1 MDSFEKISCGQTW
14 PKMSHKLTRVVRPP
28 AMSLDELKAYLVSQH
43 PELAEDPKHRPHA
56 VHDCVEVFG
65 QSGAIQTGFRKY
77 GMSAAAFD
85 YRVLAVRLSP
95 EHSVHEVKG
104 LKILAGLLYQAKVG
118 ALVWLSCGAFLV
130 PSQLWL
136 AMPKLTVVMPLA
148 EWLGLQD
155 ATEQPDSSLMLQ
167 WPAFLVFDADN

>member
-1 MDSFEKISCGQTW
+1 MIKTYKNQSSFCSGGVSPLSNLMIKTNLHFVVVLTCNFAFYLNHRSIKINRSVWPNMDSFEKISCGQTW

-65 QSGAIQTGFRKY
+65 QSGAIQSGFRKY

-85 YRVLAVRLSP
+85 YRVLAVSFKNSW
-95 EHSVHEVKG
+95 EGQGK
-104 LKILAGLLYQAKVG
+104 K
-118 ALVWLSCGAFLV
+118 
-130 PSQLWL
+130 
-136 AMPKLTVVMPLA
+136 
-148 EWLGLQD
+148 
-155 ATEQPDSSLMLQ
+155 
-167 WPAFLVFDADN
+167 

>member
-65 QSGAIQTGFRKY
+65 QSGAIQSGFRKY

-85 YRVLAVRLSP
+85 YRVLAVSFKNSW
-95 EHSVHEVKG
+95 EGQGK
-104 LKILAGLLYQAKVG
+104 
-118 ALVWLSCGAFLV
+118 
-130 PSQLWL
+130 
-136 AMPKLTVVMPLA
+136 KLTYDYHHQCKVA
-148 EWLGLQD
+148 CSCFFSG
-155 ATEQPDSSLMLQ
+155 
-167 WPAFLVFDADN
+167 